1 MNCRKCC
8 KLFMLLFKRALSMFS
23 GHSSQKQAVRNQHEA
38 NEFVILW
45 MFLQGGAYYVNFLYT
60 LAAQN
65 IEDCKW
71 VFRNAQILSSADR
84 SLQAQAVG
92 AHCLHTLSAFGCT
105 VCVVTL
111 SKLVAHN
118 ECNLG
123 SFNKGHSCTGA
134 LSGCALIGCTI
145 WTVSSRMH
153 PKLILWEANA
163 AVGEG
168 RSLF

>member
-1 MNCRKCC
+1 MS
-8 KLFMLLFKRALSMFS
+8 LFTGALSMFS
-23 GHSSQKQAVRNQHEA
+23 GHSSQNQAVRNQHEA

-45 MFLQGGAYYVNFLYT
+45 MFLQGGAYYANFLYT

-92 AHCLHTLSAFGCT
+92 AHCLHTLSAFDCT
-105 VCVVTL
+105 VCVVTV
-111 SKLVAHN
+111 SKLVAQY
-118 ECNLG
+118 ECNVG

-145 WTVSSRMH
+145 WTVSSQCMNA
-153 PKLILWEANA
+153 PKAHS
-163 AVGEG
+163 V
-168 RSLF
+168 RSKCSSWRRQEPYSDVL